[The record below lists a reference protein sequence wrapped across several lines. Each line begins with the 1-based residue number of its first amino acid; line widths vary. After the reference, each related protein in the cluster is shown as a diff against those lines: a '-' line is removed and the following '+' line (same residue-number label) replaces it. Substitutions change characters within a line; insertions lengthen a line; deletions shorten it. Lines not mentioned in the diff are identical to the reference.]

1 MAHRVAFRVA
11 AVDDSRFKCLRNDL
25 SLNLNLGLI
34 KEKARLEFYFSLEK
48 FLLLGNLIILD

>member
-1 MAHRVAFRVA
+1 MAFRVA